1 VSRENTETVQLGLE
15 AFNRRDAAALQ
26 ALCTPDV
33 ELVPLRAALED
44 RAYRGPNAVAEM
56 LREFDESWEDL
67 TYEIEEL
74 CEAGD
79 QVLVF
84 ARLRGRGRAT
94 GIPVDQRLYLVMRFR
109 DGLLARF
116 RTYTDQ
122 AEALSAVGL
131 AE

>member
-1 VSRENTETVQLGLE
+1 
-15 AFNRRDAAALQ
+15 
-26 ALCTPDV
+26 
-33 ELVPLRAALED
+33 
-44 RAYRGPNAVAEM
+44 M

-74 CEAGD
+74 REAGD

-84 ARLRGRGRAT
+84 ARPRGRGRAT